1 MLNTMRAI
9 LLRRRRRPPNICLTC
24 VAVPVGLGI
33 KLAERSDS
41 KFYAKGNVRSK
52 QLFYDLNS
60 QTKCNDIVQKRENC
74 DSLCEVRFR
83 PRKRTKQ

>member
-1 MLNTMRAI
+1 MQFTIFFGL
-9 LLRRRRRPPNICLTC
+9 PNICLTC

-52 QLFYDLNS
+52 QLLDETLLVNTHVSF
-60 QTKCNDIVQKRENC
+60 
-74 DSLCEVRFR
+74 RFDHM
-83 PRKRTKQ
+83 